1 MRTSTN
7 SSASS
12 RGTLPFIPY
21 GSHYS
26 NVGVFFGNYDG
37 DDDEVCEDY
46 DPEEDLGMMYP
57 DEDSRDDD

>member
-1 MRTSTN
+1 MRTSTF

-12 RGTLPFIPY
+12 RGALPFIPY
-21 GSHYS
+21 G
-26 NVGVFFGNYDG
+26 NKKFNAGVFFGNYDG

-46 DPEEDLGMMYP
+46 DPEEDRDMMFP